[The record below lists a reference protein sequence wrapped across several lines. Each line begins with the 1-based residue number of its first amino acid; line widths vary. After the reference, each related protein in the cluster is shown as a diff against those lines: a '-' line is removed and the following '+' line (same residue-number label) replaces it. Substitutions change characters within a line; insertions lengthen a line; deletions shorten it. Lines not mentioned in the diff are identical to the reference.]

1 MSFYAVVEGLIG
13 RNAGVI
19 NTVVV
24 TTLMEAV
31 VGLGNSPCKEN
42 TESQPER
49 SSAVDSLTFNI
60 LTREKQLLDN
70 LRSLKRSIVALP
82 FMIVGEARAGE
93 AIVSLEVLLENE
105 VSLQFMIWNRII
117 RVQGLQ

>member
-1 MSFYAVVEGLIG
+1 MAFCAVVGGLIEE
-13 RNAGVI
+13 NVGVM

-31 VGLGNSPCKEN
+31 VGLGYSPCEET

-49 SSAVDSLTFNI
+49 SSAVDSLTCNK

-70 LRSLKRSIVALP
+70 SRSLKRSIAALP
-82 FMIVGEARAGE
+82 FMIAGEARARE
-93 AIVSLEVLLENE
+93 ATATLEVLLEK
-105 VSLQFMIWNRII
+105 
-117 RVQGLQ
+117 